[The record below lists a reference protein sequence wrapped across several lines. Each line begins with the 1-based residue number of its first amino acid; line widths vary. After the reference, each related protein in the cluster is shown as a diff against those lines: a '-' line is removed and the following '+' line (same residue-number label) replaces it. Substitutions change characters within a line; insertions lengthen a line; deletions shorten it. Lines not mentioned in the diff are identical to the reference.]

1 VLGDVLAAAVD
12 ELLDDVDFVFPGVG
26 FDLVVKYFA
35 DVSLDC
41 FRFQLLGNLVKNGS
55 ESVVGAVVGIV
66 KSADEVAAVI
76 TIVALDDLLGFSLS
90 FCRR

>member
-1 VLGDVLAAAVD
+1 MAAAVD

-41 FRFQLLGNLVKNGS
+41 LRLELFGNLVKDGS
-55 ESVVGAVVGIV
+55 ESVVRAVVGIV

-76 TIVALDDLLGFSLS
+76 TIVALDDLLGSSLG